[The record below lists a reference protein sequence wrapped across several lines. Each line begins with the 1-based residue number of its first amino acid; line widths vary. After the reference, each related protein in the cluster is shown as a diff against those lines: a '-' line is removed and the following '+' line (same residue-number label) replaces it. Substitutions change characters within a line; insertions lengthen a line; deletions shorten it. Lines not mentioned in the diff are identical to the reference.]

1 MNSRANRR
9 SFLKQGLWCAAAGS
23 AAIFSGCCSTRSHSK
38 ELFKIS
44 LAEWSYHNAIF
55 SKKMDHL
62 DFPVTARRQ
71 HDISAI
77 ELVNQFFM
85 DKATDQKYL
94 QEFRRRAEG
103 EGVSINLIMCDD
115 EGDLG
120 DVDPAKRRQAVA
132 NHHKWADA
140 AKYLGCYCI
149 RVNAETGGVGTFE
162 EQQKRVAEG
171 LRQLTEYCAGL
182 GLDCIVEN
190 HGGLASNGKWLAGV
204 MKLIDHPRVGTLPDF
219 GNWTEYDRYQGVA
232 EMMPFAKAVS
242 AKTYDFD
249 AQGNCIETD
258 YRRMMKIVL
267 AGGYHGHL
275 GIEYEGEKI
284 PEADGVRLT
293 KVLLERIREEMAS
306 APA

>member
-23 AAIFSGCCSTRSHSK
+23 AAIFSGCCSTRRHSK

-94 QEFRRRAEG
+94 QEFRRRAER

-162 EQQKRVAEG
+162 
-171 LRQLTEYCAGL
+171 
-182 GLDCIVEN
+182 
-190 HGGLASNGKWLAGV
+190 
-204 MKLIDHPRVGTLPDF
+204 
-219 GNWTEYDRYQGVA
+219 
-232 EMMPFAKAVS
+232 
-242 AKTYDFD
+242 
-249 AQGNCIETD
+249 
-258 YRRMMKIVL
+258 
-267 AGGYHGHL
+267 
-275 GIEYEGEKI
+275 
-284 PEADGVRLT
+284 
-293 KVLLERIREEMAS
+293 
-306 APA
+306 